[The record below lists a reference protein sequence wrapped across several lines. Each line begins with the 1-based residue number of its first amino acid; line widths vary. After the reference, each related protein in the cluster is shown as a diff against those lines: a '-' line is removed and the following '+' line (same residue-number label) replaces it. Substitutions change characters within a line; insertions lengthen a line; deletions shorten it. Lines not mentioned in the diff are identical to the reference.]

1 MTETL
6 LRMLAWVTIGL
17 ALTLLLRRPARN
29 LFGASPA
36 FTLWLLPVLLALA
49 PLLPERLAPA
59 AMVVLPG
66 LTVTPLVA
74 PATASPAFAIGWPQY
89 LMVLWFAGMAVALAR
104 LVWHYRALLRGMRAL
119 PEAWTSWLAGIA
131 PDIDPRRVR
140 VHAAGPAVVWAM
152 PHSRILLPADFMQR
166 FGDTATRRLIL
177 NHELTHVRRGDAWW
191 SLAME
196 IVSSLL
202 WFHPLMWVARSRF
215 RLDQELACDAASL
228 RALPGHATHY
238 ARTLLESAA
247 VQPAPALIPWLA
259 EPQLKE
265 RIAMIARMPAGA
277 LRRRFGF
284 AAVTALSAC
293 GLLLAGGAAAVPI
306 AASGS
311 STSVAPSVDITYKNR
326 HPPRYP
332 IEAVHKGEQGTV
344 ILDVMVDDAGNVTGV
359 QVDQHGTDAAPIL
372 QLAAVGVANK
382 WKFNPGHKNGK
393 PVGGMI
399 QVPVNFSLNNNPV
412 STGIPKPCPAGDLFD
427 TASSRCIP
435 GSPHFVPPAP
445 VH

>member
-6 LRMLAWVTIGL
+6 LRMLAWVTTGL

-29 LFGASPA
+29 LFGAGPA
-36 FTLWLLPVLLALA
+36 YTLWCLPVVLMFA

-74 PATASPAFAIGWPQY
+74 TAIASPAFAIGWPQY
-89 LMVLWFAGMAVALAR
+89 LTVLWLAGVAVALAR
-104 LVWHYRALLRGMRAL
+104 LAWHYLALLRGMRAV
-119 PEAWTSWLAGIA
+119 PEAWTPWLAGIV
-131 PDIDPRRVR
+131 PGFDPCRVR
-140 VHAAGPAVVWAM
+140 VHAAGPAVVWAL

-166 FGDTATRRLIL
+166 FGDTATCELIL
-177 NHELTHVRRGDAWW
+177 NHELTHAHRGDAWW

-196 IVSSLL
+196 IASALL
-202 WFHPLMWVARSRF
+202 WFHPLVWMARSRF

-238 ARTLLESAA
+238 ARTLLDSVA
-247 VQPAPALIPWLA
+247 VQPALALIPWLT

-265 RIAMIARMPAGA
+265 RIAMIARMPVGA

-284 AAVTALSAC
+284 VAVAALLAC
-293 GLLLAGGAAAVPI
+293 GLLLAGGAAAVPV
-306 AASGS
+306 AAPGTSA
-311 STSVAPSVDITYKNR
+311 STPPSVDITYKNR

-332 IEAVHKGEQGTV
+332 VDAARNGEQGLV
-344 ILDVMVDDAGNVTGV
+344 VLDVTVNDTGNVTGV
-359 QVDQHGTDAAPIL
+359 QVDQRGTNATATL
-372 QLAAVGVANK
+372 QLAAVRVANK
-382 WKFNPGHKNGK
+382 WKFNPGHRDGK

-399 QVPVNFSLNNNPV
+399 QVPVNFSLNNDPA
-412 STGIPKPCPAGDLFD
+412 STGTPKPCPAGDFFD
-427 TASSRCIP
+427 TASSSC
-435 GSPHFVPPAP
+435 VPDSRGP
-445 VH
+445 VPQASAN